1 MWISQQ
7 MIAAH
12 KTQPQ
17 AQLGTVTG
25 SEQTQIVARGT
36 GEYRHVPAA
45 APYGIACLPPD
56 GAQAVILASN
66 SGNVCVGVL
75 AEEKDLQAGELMLY
89 SAGGAS
95 IYLKNSGEVVINGQ
109 VFAAKGG

>member
-7 MIAAH
+7 MIAAQ

-17 AQLGTVTG
+17 AQLGSVTG
-25 SEQTQIVARGT
+25 STQAEIVARGA
-36 GEYRHVPAA
+36 GEYRHVPAVL
-45 APYGIACLPPD
+45 PYGIACLPPD
-56 GAQAVILASN
+56 GSQAVILASN
-66 SGNVCVGVL
+66 GGNVCVGMV

-95 IYLKNSGEVVINGQ
+95 IYLKNNGEVVINGQ